1 MIDIIRRLLPWPLSR
16 SGAISMPFLTD
27 NTHAARP
34 TVAPARAMAVL
45 ESWFRGHHGWLLE
58 RVHRH
63 LRNQAEAED
72 VAAETF
78 SQAVAIQA
86 KSQGLNEVREP
97 RAFLTTIAKR
107 QIFQLWRRRDLEQA
121 YLETLALQS
130 EAVVPSTEERQQFI
144 EALDAVA
151 AALEGLPAKAQ
162 QAFLYSQL
170 DGLTYG
176 EIAARLG
183 VSASMV
189 RQYMAQA
196 FRRMAGLNDVI

>member
-1 MIDIIRRLLPWPLSR
+1 MPLLTED
-16 SGAISMPFLTD
+16 AQ
-27 NTHAARP
+27 AARP
-34 TVAPARAMAVL
+34 AIAPTRAMAVL
-45 ESWFRGHHGWLLE
+45 ESWFRGHHGWLLD
-58 RVHRH
+58 RVQRH
-63 LRNQAEAED
+63 LRNRAEAED

-86 KSQGLNEVREP
+86 HNQGLNAVREP

-121 YLETLALQS
+121 YLEALAFQG
-130 EAVVPSTEERQQFI
+130 EGVAPSAEQHQLVI
-144 EALDAVA
+144 EALECVA
-151 AALEGLPAKAQ
+151 AALEGLSAKTQ

-170 DGLTYG
+170 DGLTYA
-176 EIAARLG
+176 EIADKLG

-196 FRRMAGLNDVI
+196 FRRMAGLNVIS

>member
-1 MIDIIRRLLPWPLSR
+1 
-16 SGAISMPFLTD
+16 
-27 NTHAARP
+27 
-34 TVAPARAMAVL
+34 MAVL

-58 RVHRH
+58 RVQRH
-63 LRNQAEAED
+63 LRNWAEAED
-72 VAAETF
+72 VASETF
-78 SQAVAIQA
+78 SQAAAIQA
-86 KSQGLNEVREP
+86 GNQGLNTVREP

-130 EAVVPSTEERQQFI
+130 AAMAPSVEERQLFI
-144 EALDAVA
+144 EALEGVA
-151 AALEGLPAKAQ
+151 AALEGLSAKAQ

-176 EIAARLG
+176 EIADKLG

-196 FRRMAGLNDVI
+196 FRRMAGLNDVR

>member
-1 MIDIIRRLLPWPLSR
+1 MSPI
-16 SGAISMPFLTD
+16 TD
-27 NTHAARP
+27 DAQAAGP
-34 TVAPARAMAVL
+34 QAATARAMAVL
-45 ESWFRGHHGWLLE
+45 EAWFRGHHSWLLD
-58 RVHRH
+58 RVQRH
-63 LRNQAEAED
+63 LRNWAEAED

-78 SQAVAIQA
+78 SQAAAQA
-86 KSQGLNEVREP
+86 SHQGLNDVREP

-107 QIFQLWRRRDLEQA
+107 QMFQLWRRRDLEQA

-130 EAVVPSTEERQQFI
+130 EVMAPSAEERQMFI
-144 EALDAVA
+144 EALECVA
-151 AALEGLPAKAQ
+151 LALQGLSAKAQ

-176 EIAARLG
+176 EIADKLG

-196 FRRMAGLNDVI
+196 FRRMAGLNDVR

>member
-1 MIDIIRRLLPWPLSR
+1 M
-16 SGAISMPFLTD
+16 
-27 NTHAARP
+27 
-34 TVAPARAMAVL
+34 
-45 ESWFRGHHGWLLE
+45 
-58 RVHRH
+58 
-63 LRNQAEAED
+63 
-72 VAAETF
+72 
-78 SQAVAIQA
+78 
-86 KSQGLNEVREP
+86 REP